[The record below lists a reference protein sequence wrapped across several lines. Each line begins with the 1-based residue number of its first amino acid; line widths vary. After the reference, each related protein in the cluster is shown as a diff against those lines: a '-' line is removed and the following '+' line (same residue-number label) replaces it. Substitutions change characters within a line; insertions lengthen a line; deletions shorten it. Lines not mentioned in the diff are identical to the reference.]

1 MAKGPRYC
9 VPFRRRREGKTDYQL
24 RRALVSSGL
33 SRLVTRGTS
42 KHMVVQIVEAR
53 VLGDEVIASVHSQEL
68 TKNFGWKGYCGNVPA
83 AYLTGFLCGLRAVA
97 SGVKKAI
104 LDMGL
109 QSPTRSSRSF
119 AALKGA
125 LDAGVSVAHDKE
137 TLPDE
142 KRVQG
147 QHIVSYAKGLSS
159 NPEAY
164 QYRFSKYLSQELRPE
179 QLAEHFAS
187 TKEKILSSFKKAEVK
202 KRERKRGKD

>member
-1 MAKGPRYC
+1 MAKGPRYS

-33 SRLVTRGTS
+33 SRLVTRGTL
-42 KHMVVQIVEAR
+42 KHMIVQIVKAKAI
-53 VLGDEVIASVHSQEL
+53 GDEVVASAHSQEL
-68 TKNFGWKGYCGNVPA
+68 AKTFGWRGYCGNVPA
-83 AYLTGFLCGLRAVA
+83 AYLTGLLCGLRAVA

-125 LDAGVSVAHDKE
+125 LDAGVSVALNKE
-137 TLPDE
+137 ILPDE
-142 KRVQG
+142 KRIQG
-147 QHIVSYAKGLSS
+147 QHIVNYAKTLGS

-164 QYRFSKYLSQELRPE
+164 QYRFSKYLSKGLSPE

-187 TKEKILSSFKKAEVK
+187 TKEKIVTSFKAEVK
-202 KRERKRGKD
+202 KP